1 MNVSDQRLAV
11 ARLTTYCEIIITRGL
26 LPMDK
31 ETALR
36 ALVNSTCNA
45 FDMASVA
52 EQENTSERRSPLPSH
67 HMSLNHALRDT
78 IDNEPACPR

>member
-11 ARLTTYCEIIITRGL
+11 ARLTTYCETIITHGL
-26 LPMDK
+26 LPMEK
-31 ETALR
+31 EIALR

-52 EQENTSERRSPLPSH
+52 ERDGVERS
-67 HMSLNHALRDT
+67 DVQ
-78 IDNEPACPR
+78 CG

>member
-36 ALVNSTCNA
+36 ALVNSTCTA

-52 EQENTSERRSPLPSH
+52 ETDGMERDDVTNRE
-67 HMSLNHALRDT
+67 MS
-78 IDNEPACPR
+78 CG

>member
-1 MNVSDQRLAV
+1 MNASDQRLAV

-31 ETALR
+31 EIALR

-45 FDMASVA
+45 FEMASVA
-52 EQENTSERRSPLPSH
+52 DRDGTEQDDVRCGQSG
-67 HMSLNHALRDT
+67 
-78 IDNEPACPR
+78 

>member
-1 MNVSDQRLAV
+1 MNLSDQRLAV

-31 ETALR
+31 EIALR
-36 ALVNSTCNA
+36 ALVNSTCTA

-52 EQENTSERRSPLPSH
+52 ERESEKGRYENLPRPLTREG
-67 HMSLNHALRDT
+67 ATR
-78 IDNEPACPR
+78 AFG

>member
-26 LPMDK
+26 LPTDK

-45 FDMASVA
+45 FEMASVA
-52 EQENTSERRSPLPSH
+52 DRDDVERTGRSLTVATRIASTLPETSKDAH
-67 HMSLNHALRDT
+67 
-78 IDNEPACPR
+78 

>member
-31 ETALR
+31 EAALR

-45 FDMASVA
+45 FDMASAV
-52 EQENTSERRSPLPSH
+52 ERDIPQKAPGETTQPPLPERFIVRAAHRAS
-67 HMSLNHALRDT
+67 
-78 IDNEPACPR
+78 P

>member
-1 MNVSDQRLAV
+1 MEASVTTNTSDQRLAV

-26 LPMDK
+26 LPIDK
-31 ETALR
+31 EIALR

-52 EQENTSERRSPLPSH
+52 ERESH
-67 HMSLNHALRDT
+67 
-78 IDNEPACPR
+78 PRHSSAV

>member
-45 FDMASVA
+45 FDMESVA
-52 EQENTSERRSPLPSH
+52 ERGVVEQSDVH
-67 HMSLNHALRDT
+67 HY
-78 IDNEPACPR
+78 PATT

>member
-26 LPMDK
+26 LPTDK
-31 ETALR
+31 EITLR

-45 FDMASVA
+45 FEMAEVK
-52 EQENTSERRSPLPSH
+52 EREGLERGD
-67 HMSLNHALRDT
+67 A
-78 IDNEPACPR
+78 